1 MFPVQYARL
10 NRPIVHHFI
19 FDHVAVCKP
28 LWYEIVDANLC
39 KLFVNSWKNGFHGNM
54 FNTEFNKVYFP

>member
-1 MFPVQYARL
+1 MKRGDKEKNSEYKKKS
-10 NRPIVHHFI
+10 HHFI

-39 KLFVNSWKNGFHGNM
+39 KLFVNS
-54 FNTEFNKVYFP
+54 